1 MLMSIS
7 VLFAIREAV
16 TSARED
22 SGLTGWWQLNA
33 PATVETIQQHAGLKP
48 ELFIF

>member
-1 MLMSIS
+1 MLMSIG
-7 VLFAIREAV
+7 VFFAIREAIN
-16 TSARED
+16 SARED

-33 PATVETIQQHAGLKP
+33 PATVENIQQHAGLRS

>member
-16 TSARED
+16 SSARED

-33 PATVETIQQHAGLKP
+33 PATVETIQQHAGLRP